1 MAIAMQHLD
10 SKCFSAHSAGS
21 ASDDF
26 FSVLAQKA
34 PKESAGAEHW
44 QAWGSGSGGTSS
56 LGSTLIEPQAFFERV
71 PADLCR
77 ILLSLRISAALR
89 ETTLLFFLEIRA
101 KRGAQGRALGP
112 VLCFDSR
119 EKKLAIRRC
128 SWP

>member
-1 MAIAMQHLD
+1 MRSEILPAAVPL
-10 SKCFSAHSAGS
+10 APAVPVAGS

-71 PADLCR
+71 PADLCP
-77 ILLSLRISAALR
+77 ILPSLRLCGLCERYEIPFIERFSGGLCGGKERGYHSVLLR
-89 ETTLLFFLEIRA
+89 
-101 KRGAQGRALGP
+101 
-112 VLCFDSR
+112 
-119 EKKLAIRRC
+119 
-128 SWP
+128 